1 MAYVGNQPFGKTV
14 RTTTSETLTS
24 VKTQFYPSGG
34 YTVGYVDVYL
44 NGSKL
49 AEVSDYTATNGSL
62 VTLLFNP
69 EIGDTVEII
78 TYGSVE
84 IANAVRRSGDTM
96 TGNLIVNANTT
107 ISGILAVNGTTT
119 STGFSGAGSSL
130 TGLNATNISSGT
142 LATPRLPAGSILQV
156 VDTHYITPTSQSMTG
171 GAVNNIT
178 GLEAIITPTTT
189 SSRILIFVRWFGEHG
204 TTAQSWDSM
213 FGITRNGTAIGLP
226 AQPGSNLLGITAGAM
241 SHIAQDADSTP
252 ETVFYNYLDSPSTTS
267 AVTYRAYF
275 TPQTTETLYTNRMVN
290 ASTAVSYE
298 RGTSSIILMEIA
310 G

>member
-1 MAYVGNQPFGKTV
+1 MAYIGNQPFGKTV
-14 RTTTSETLTS
+14 RTTTTETLTS
-24 VKTQFYPSGG
+24 VKTAFYPTGG
-34 YTVGYVDVYL
+34 YTIGFVDVFL
-44 NGSKL
+44 NGAKL
-49 AEVSDYTATNGSL
+49 TEVLDFTATNGTL

-84 IANAVRRSGDTM
+84 LANAVRKSGDTI
-96 TGNLIVNANTT
+96 TGNLIVNANTN
-107 ISGILAVNGTTT
+107 INGTATAT
-119 STGFSGAGSSL
+119 EFSGSGASL
-130 TGLNATNISSGT
+130 TTLNGTNISSGT
-142 LATPRLPAGSILQV
+142 LARARLPAGSMLQV
-156 VDTHYITPTSQSMTG
+156 VDTYYITPTSQSMTG

-178 GLEAIITPTTT
+178 GLEATITPIST

-213 FGITRNGTAIGLP
+213 FGITRNGSAIGLP
-226 AQPGSNLLGITAGAM
+226 AQPGSNLLGIHAGAM

-252 ETVFYNYLDSPSTTS
+252 ETVFYNYIDSPSTTS